1 MATVFNM
8 PSSEEFRIFS
18 RTKSPPW
25 FAEVAELPVVA
36 QGETT
41 NVDFILR
48 QRSRDYYRI
57 GSANERVP
65 ISPAGVSH
73 ALRTRLGTKKDDLGE
88 SLLNRLTCK
97 PPHDVTHTVNRR
109 LVGACV
115 RYRLG
120 TKKTAQ
126 RENKR

>member
-41 NVDFILR
+41 HVDFILR

-65 ISPAGVSH
+65 ISAAGVSH

-88 SLLNRLTCK
+88 SLLNRLTVS
-97 PPHDVTHTVNRR
+97 HRTTSRIR
-109 LVGACV
+109 LPAIGRSWCTISAW
-115 RYRLG
+115 
-120 TKKTAQ
+120 
-126 RENKR
+126 N